1 MSLSPNDWVVISGA
15 AVAIALVNWYFLA
28 GKRAPRAV
36 VAAATQ
42 QGVQEVTIRVHGGYE
57 PAVVEV
63 AAGRPVRLTFDRA
76 ETNPCSEEVVLSAFG
91 IRRDLPAFAKTTIE
105 FTPDKPGR
113 YEFTCG
119 MGMLHGALVV
129 RSDLTLGEL
138 S

>member
-1 MSLSPNDWVVISGA
+1 MNLSPTDWAVIAS
-15 AVAIALVNWYFLA
+15 AVGAIALVNWYFLF
-28 GKRAPRAV
+28 GKKGPHAAV
-36 VAAATQ
+36 TAMATT

-57 PAVVEV
+57 PALIEV

-91 IRRDLPAFAKTTIE
+91 IRRDLPAFAQTTIE
-105 FTPDKPGR
+105 FTPNKPGH

-129 RSDLTLGEL
+129 K
-138 S
+138 